1 MVSFRRLK
9 MTSFLS
15 RFCYQPNSLGKK
27 KENPT
32 LDIEIQKKQKIKTA
46 TFLVD
51 ALICNIASTKIHRER
66 IWLTKEIHEKISS
79 LDIRNFQRVFFL
91 SFLCCAAVDA

>member
-1 MVSFRRLK
+1 
-9 MTSFLS
+9 MTCFLS
-15 RFCYQPNSLGKK
+15 RFCCQPNSLGNK

-32 LDIEIQKKQKIKTA
+32 LDREIQKKQNIKKA

-66 IWLTKEIHEKISS
+66 IWLTKEILEKISS
-79 LDIRNFQRVFFL
+79 LGIRNF
-91 SFLCCAAVDA
+91 